1 MNNTLLP
8 PNTLALQS
16 LYHWE
21 KTAGQRVCL
30 TQPMPGGE
38 VQNFTWA
45 EVLNETR
52 RMAAHLQSLGLAPGS
67 RIALMSKNT
76 AHWLMADWAIWMA
89 GFVSVPL
96 YPTLAAGTVRQILDH
111 SEAQLLFVGKLDD
124 WDAMKA
130 GVPDGLPC
138 ISLPLA
144 PPNPYPTWG
153 SVIAGLAPLAGEP
166 VRDGDELCTLMYTSG
181 TTGNPKGAMLTHL
194 NIVHSVLHYHACMKL
209 QPSDRAALA
218 VPGALNR

>member
-30 TQPMPGGE
+30 TQPMQGGE
-38 VQNFTWA
+38 VQVFTWA
-45 EVLNETR
+45 EALNETR
-52 RMAAHLQSLGLAPGS
+52 RMAAHLQSLGLPEDS
-67 RIALMSKNT
+67 RIAILSKNT

-124 WDAMKA
+124 WESMKA
-130 GVPDGLPC
+130 GVPEGLPC

-144 PPNPYPTWG
+144 PSNPYPTWS
-153 SVIAGLAPLAGEP
+153 SVIAGVAPLAGEP
-166 VRDGDELCTLMYTSG
+166 VRGGDELCTLMYTSG
-181 TTGNPKGAMLTHL
+181 TTV
-194 NIVHSVLHYHACMKL
+194 IVLKKKNSNDYIRSTRVKKPVNLIF
-209 QPSDRAALA
+209 
-218 VPGALNR
+218 